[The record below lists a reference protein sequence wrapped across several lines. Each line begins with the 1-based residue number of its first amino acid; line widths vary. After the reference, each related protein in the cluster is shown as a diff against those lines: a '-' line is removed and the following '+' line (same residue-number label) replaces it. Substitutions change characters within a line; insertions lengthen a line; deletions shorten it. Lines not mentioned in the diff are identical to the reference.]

1 MVLPPLEGKLEFPKV
16 QDDIRLILLF
26 LPRFLASR
34 SAVVVILLRAVV
46 VVALAAVINGVDVI
60 VDVIINIIAQCV
72 VVLKSSTKQLNNERE
87 RERDEGD

>member
-1 MVLPPLEGKLEFPKV
+1 
-16 QDDIRLILLF
+16 
-26 LPRFLASR
+26 
-34 SAVVVILLRAVV
+34 